1 MKTLVTGA
9 TSGLGAN
16 AVRLLAAGQR
26 KVRATGRNRRAGEA
40 LQEEGIDFVPL
51 ELASASTSTSD
62 IDRLL
67 DDVDV
72 VWHCAALS
80 SPWGRYD
87 AFHRANVTATTR
99 LAERAAQR
107 GVKRFVHISTPSLY
121 FDFRHRTQIPE
132 TFRPARYV
140 NHYANTKAQAEA
152 SLRAIARSHPGTI
165 FAMLRP
171 RGIFGP
177 HDHVLLPRILRVL
190 RERNGRLPLPRG
202 GIARFDLTYVENV
215 VHAMQLATTRDD
227 LPSGE
232 VFNITNGESATLRDL
247 LAALFVPLGV
257 AYRIV
262 ALPYPVL
269 DAAARAM
276 EAYASISGVEP
287 ALTRYSVGT
296 LNYDMTLDIEK
307 ARRMLGYEPI
317 VPLSAGVEKTVRW
330 IRSHGHDY
338 GI

>member
-16 AVRLLAAGQR
+16 AARYLAAQR
-26 KVRATGRNRRAGEA
+26 QAVRATGRDRRAGQALEA
-40 LQEEGIDFVPL
+40 EGIEFVPVD
-51 ELASASTSTSD
+51 LANAAAKD

-67 DDVDV
+67 DGIDI

-80 SPWGRYD
+80 SPWGRYED
-87 AFHRANVTATTR
+87 FHQANMTATTR

-107 GVKRFVHISTPSLY
+107 GVRRFVHISTPSLY
-121 FDFRHRTQIPE
+121 FDYRHRVDIPE

-140 NHYANTKAQAEA
+140 NHYADTKAQAEA
-152 SLRAIARSHPGTI
+152 SLRAIALSYPGTTVAI
-165 FAMLRP
+165 LRP
-171 RGIFGP
+171 RAIFGP
-177 HDHVLLPRILRVL
+177 HDRVLLPRILRVL
-190 RERNGRLPLPRG
+190 RERDGRLPLPRG
-202 GIARFDLTYVENV
+202 GVARFDLTYVENV
-215 VHAMQLATTRDD
+215 IHAMQLATTRED

-232 VFNITNGESATLRDL
+232 VFNITNGEPATLRDV
-247 LAALFVPLGV
+247 LAAIFVPLGV

-276 EAYASISGVEP
+276 EAYASLSGAEP

-307 ARRMLGYEPI
+307 ARRMLGYQPI
-317 VPLSAGVEKTVRW
+317 VPLSEGIELTVRW
-330 IRSHGHDY
+330 IQSHGHDY

>member
-16 AVRLLAAGQR
+16 AARYLAAQR
-26 KVRATGRNRRAGEA
+26 QAVRATGRDRRAGQALEA
-40 LQEEGIDFVPL
+40 GGIEFVPVD
-51 ELASASTSTSD
+51 LANAAAKD

-67 DDVDV
+67 DGIDI

-80 SPWGRYD
+80 SPWGRYED
-87 AFHRANVTATTR
+87 FHQANMTATTR

-107 GVKRFVHISTPSLY
+107 GVRRFVHISTPSLY
-121 FDFRHRTQIPE
+121 FDYRHRVDIPE

-152 SLRAIARSHPGTI
+152 SLRAIALSYPGTTVAI
-165 FAMLRP
+165 LRP
-171 RGIFGP
+171 RAIFGP
-177 HDHVLLPRILRVL
+177 HDRVLLPRILRVL
-190 RERNGRLPLPRG
+190 RERDGRLPLPRG
-202 GIARFDLTYVENV
+202 GVARFDLTYVENV
-215 VHAMQLATTRDD
+215 IHAMQLATTRED

-232 VFNITNGESATLRDL
+232 VFNITNGEPATLRDV
-247 LAALFVPLGV
+247 LAAIFVPLGV

-276 EAYASISGVEP
+276 EAYASLSGAEP

-307 ARRMLGYEPI
+307 ARRMLGYQPI
-317 VPLSAGVEKTVRW
+317 VPLSEGIELTVRW
-330 IRSHGHDY
+330 IQSHGHDY

>member
-1 MKTLVTGA
+1 MKTLVTGS

-16 AVRLLAAGQR
+16 AVRSLAASEQA
-26 KVRATGRNRRAGEA
+26 VRATGRDRRAGEA
-40 LQEEGIDFVPL
+40 LREEGIEFVPL
-51 ELASASTSTSD
+51 DLASAATDD

-67 DDVDV
+67 DGIDI

-87 AFHRANVTATTR
+87 DFHRANVTATTR

-121 FDFRHRTQIPE
+121 FDYRHRTAIPE

-152 SLRAIARSHPGTI
+152 SIRTIAQRYPGTT

-177 HDHVLLPRILRVL
+177 HDRALLPRILRVL
-190 RERNGRLPLPRG
+190 RERAGRLPLPRG
-202 GIARFDLTYVENV
+202 GVARFDLTYVENV
-215 VHAMQLATTRDD
+215 VHAMQLATSRDD

-232 VFNITNGESATLRDL
+232 AFNITNGEPATLRDI
-247 LAALFVPLGV
+247 LAKLFEPLGI

-262 ALPYPVL
+262 GLPYRVL
-269 DAAARAM
+269 DTVAAAM
-276 EAYASISGVEP
+276 QAYAEVSGVEP
-287 ALTRYSVGT
+287 TLTRYSVGA
-296 LNYDMTLDIEK
+296 LNYDMTLDIDK
-307 ARRMLGYEPI
+307 ARRMLGYRPI
-317 VPLSAGVEKTVRW
+317 VPLSEGVDTTVRW
-330 IRSHGHDY
+330 IRSHGHHY

>member
-16 AVRLLAAGQR
+16 AARYLAAQR
-26 KVRATGRNRRAGEA
+26 QAVRATGRDRRAGQALEA
-40 LQEEGIDFVPL
+40 EGIEFVPVD
-51 ELASASTSTSD
+51 LANAAAKD

-67 DDVDV
+67 DGIDI

-80 SPWGRYD
+80 SPWGRYED
-87 AFHRANVTATTR
+87 FHQANMTATTR

-107 GVKRFVHISTPSLY
+107 GVRRFVHISTPSLY
-121 FDFRHRTQIPE
+121 FDYRHRVDIPE

-152 SLRAIARSHPGTI
+152 SLRAIALSYPGTTVAI
-165 FAMLRP
+165 LRP
-171 RGIFGP
+171 RAIFGP
-177 HDHVLLPRILRVL
+177 HDRVLLPRILRVL
-190 RERNGRLPLPRG
+190 RERDGRLPLPRG
-202 GIARFDLTYVENV
+202 GVARFDLTYVENV
-215 VHAMQLATTRDD
+215 IHAMQLATTRED

-232 VFNITNGESATLRDL
+232 VFNITNGEPATLRDV
-247 LAALFVPLGV
+247 LAAIFVPLGV

-276 EAYASISGVEP
+276 QAYASLSGAEP

-307 ARRMLGYEPI
+307 ARRMLGYQPI
-317 VPLSAGVEKTVRW
+317 VPLSEGIELTVRW
-330 IRSHGHDY
+330 IQSHGHDY

>member
-16 AVRLLAAGQR
+16 AARYLAAQR
-26 KVRATGRNRRAGEA
+26 QAVRATGRDRRAGQALEA
-40 LQEEGIDFVPL
+40 EGIEFVPVD
-51 ELASASTSTSD
+51 LANAAAKD

-67 DDVDV
+67 DGIDI

-80 SPWGRYD
+80 SPWGRYED
-87 AFHRANVTATTR
+87 FHQANMTATTR

-107 GVKRFVHISTPSLY
+107 GVRRFVHISTPSLY
-121 FDFRHRTQIPE
+121 FDYRHRVDIPE

-152 SLRAIARSHPGTI
+152 SLRPIALSYPGTTVAI
-165 FAMLRP
+165 LRP
-171 RGIFGP
+171 RAIFGP
-177 HDHVLLPRILRVL
+177 HDRVLLPRILRVL
-190 RERNGRLPLPRG
+190 RERDGRLPLPRG
-202 GIARFDLTYVENV
+202 GVARFDLTYVENV
-215 VHAMQLATTRDD
+215 IHAMQLATTRED

-232 VFNITNGESATLRDL
+232 VFNITNGEPATLRDV
-247 LAALFVPLGV
+247 LAAIFVPLGV

-276 EAYASISGVEP
+276 EAYASLSGAEP

-307 ARRMLGYEPI
+307 ARRMLGYQPI
-317 VPLSAGVEKTVRW
+317 VPLSEGIELTVRW
-330 IRSHGHDY
+330 IQSHGHDY

>member
-16 AVRLLAAGQR
+16 AARYLAAQR
-26 KVRATGRNRRAGEA
+26 QAVRATGRDRRAGQALEA
-40 LQEEGIDFVPL
+40 EGIEFVPVD
-51 ELASASTSTSD
+51 LANAAAKD

-67 DDVDV
+67 DGIDI

-80 SPWGRYD
+80 SPWGRYED
-87 AFHRANVTATTR
+87 FHQANMTATTR

-107 GVKRFVHISTPSLY
+107 GVRRFVHISTPSLY
-121 FDFRHRTQIPE
+121 FDYRHRVDIPE

-152 SLRAIARSHPGTI
+152 SLRAIALSYPGTTVAI
-165 FAMLRP
+165 LRP
-171 RGIFGP
+171 RAIFGP
-177 HDHVLLPRILRVL
+177 HDRVLLPRILRVL
-190 RERNGRLPLPRG
+190 RERDGRLPLPRG
-202 GIARFDLTYVENV
+202 GVARFDLTYVENV
-215 VHAMQLATTRDD
+215 IHAMQLATTRED

-232 VFNITNGESATLRDL
+232 VFNITNGEPATLRDV
-247 LAALFVPLGV
+247 LAAIFVPLGV

-276 EAYASISGVEP
+276 EAYASLSGAEP

-307 ARRMLGYEPI
+307 ARRMLGYQPI
-317 VPLSAGVEKTVRW
+317 VPLSEGIELTVRW
-330 IRSHGHDY
+330 IQSHGHDY

>member
-16 AVRLLAAGQR
+16 AARLLAAQQQA
-26 KVRATGRNRRAGEA
+26 VRATGRNPEAGQA

-51 ELASASTSTSD
+51 DLARATLNE
-62 IDRLL
+62 IDRLIEG
-67 DDVDV
+67 VDAI
-72 VWHCAALS
+72 WHCAALS
-80 SPWGRYD
+80 APWGRYD
-87 AFHRANVTATTR
+87 DFHQANVTATTR

-107 GVKRFVHISTPSLY
+107 GVKRFVHLSTPSLY
-121 FDFRHRTQIPE
+121 FDYRHRADIPE

-140 NHYANTKAQAEA
+140 NHYASTKAQAEEA
-152 SLRAIARSHPGTI
+152 VRRIALCNPGTT
-165 FAMLRP
+165 FAILRP

-177 HDHVLLPRILRVL
+177 RDRVLLPRIVRVL
-190 RERNGRLPLPRG
+190 RERDGRLPLPRG

-215 VHAMQLATTRDD
+215 VHAMRLATTSDTF
-227 LPSGE
+227 PSGE
-232 VFNITNGESATLRDL
+232 VFNVTNGEPATLRDI
-247 LAALFVPLGV
+247 LAALFVPLGA

-296 LNYDMTLDIEK
+296 LNYDMTLNVEK
-307 ARRMLGYEPI
+307 ARRMLGYLPI
-317 VPLSAGVEKTVRW
+317 VPLADGIDMTVRW

>member
-16 AVRLLAAGQR
+16 AARYLAAQR
-26 KVRATGRNRRAGEA
+26 QAVRATGRDRRAGQALEA
-40 LQEEGIDFVPL
+40 EGIEFVPVD
-51 ELASASTSTSD
+51 LANAAAKD

-67 DDVDV
+67 DGIDI

-80 SPWGRYD
+80 SPWGRYED
-87 AFHRANVTATTR
+87 FHQANMTATTR

-107 GVKRFVHISTPSLY
+107 GVRRFVHISTPSLY
-121 FDFRHRTQIPE
+121 FDYRHRVDIPE
-132 TFRPARYV
+132 TFRPARYI

-152 SLRAIARSHPGTI
+152 SLRAIALSYPGTTVAI
-165 FAMLRP
+165 LRP
-171 RGIFGP
+171 RAIFGP
-177 HDHVLLPRILRVL
+177 HDRVLLPRILRVL
-190 RERNGRLPLPRG
+190 RERDGRLPLPRG
-202 GIARFDLTYVENV
+202 GVARFDLTYVENV
-215 VHAMQLATTRDD
+215 IHAMQLATTRED

-232 VFNITNGESATLRDL
+232 VFNITNGEPATLRDV
-247 LAALFVPLGV
+247 LAAIFVPLGV

-276 EAYASISGVEP
+276 EAYASLSGAEP

-307 ARRMLGYEPI
+307 ARRMLGYQPI
-317 VPLSAGVEKTVRW
+317 VPLSEGIELTVRW
-330 IRSHGHDY
+330 IQSHGHDY

>member
-16 AVRLLAAGQR
+16 AVRYLAARQQAP
-26 KVRATGRNRRAGEA
+26 RATGRARRAGEA
-40 LQEEGIDFVPL
+40 LTAAGIEFAPL
-51 ELASASTSTSD
+51 DLASAATTTGD

-67 DDVDV
+67 DGVDV

-87 AFHRANVTATTR
+87 DFHQANVTATAR

-121 FDFRHRTQIPE
+121 FDYRHRERIPE

-140 NHYANTKAQAEA
+140 NHYASTKAQAEA
-152 SLRAIARSHPGTI
+152 SLRAIALRHPETI
-165 FAMLRP
+165 FAILRP
-171 RGIFGP
+171 RAIFGP
-177 HDHVLLPRILRVL
+177 HDRVLLPRILRVL

-202 GIARFDLTYVENV
+202 GIAQFDLTYVETV

-232 VFNITNGESATLRDL
+232 VFNITNGEPATLRDI
-247 LAALFVPLGV
+247 LAALFEPLEV

-276 EAYASISGVEP
+276 EAYASIRGAEP

-296 LNYDMTLDIEK
+296 LNYDMTLDIDK
-307 ARRMLGYEPI
+307 ARRILGYRPI
-317 VPLSAGVEKTVRW
+317 VPLSEGVETTVRW

>member
-16 AVRLLAAGQR
+16 AARFLAAQQSA
-26 KVRATGRNRRAGEA
+26 VRATGRNRRAGEA
-40 LQEEGIDFVPL
+40 LRDEGIEFVPL
-51 ELASASTSTSD
+51 DLASATAYD

-67 DDVDV
+67 DGVDV

-80 SPWGRYD
+80 SPWGRYED
-87 AFHRANVTATTR
+87 FQLANVTATSR

-121 FDFRHRTQIPE
+121 FDYRHRTEIPE
-132 TFRPARYV
+132 TFRAARYV
-140 NHYANTKAQAEA
+140 NHYADTKAQAEEA
-152 SLRAIARSHPGTI
+152 VRSIALHHPGTT
-165 FAMLRP
+165 FAILRP
-171 RGIFGP
+171 RAIFGP
-177 HDHVLLPRILRVL
+177 HDQVLLPRIVRVL
-190 RERNGRLPLPRG
+190 RARNGRLPLPRG
-202 GIARFDLTYVENV
+202 GVARLDLTYVGNV
-215 VHAMQLATTRDD
+215 VHAMRLATTCDA

-232 VFNITNGESATLRDL
+232 VFNITNGEPAMLRDI
-247 LAALFVPLGV
+247 LAALLVPLGV
-257 AYRIV
+257 TYRIV

-276 EAYASISGVEP
+276 QAYASISGAEP

-307 ARRMLGYEPI
+307 ARRMLGYRPI
-317 VPLSAGVEKTVRW
+317 VPLSDGIETTVRW

>member
-1 MKTLVTGA
+1 MKTLVTGS

-16 AVRLLAAGQR
+16 AVRSLAARQQA
-26 KVRATGRNRRAGEA
+26 VRATGRDRLAGEA
-40 LQEEGIDFVPL
+40 LQEEGIEFVPL
-51 ELASASTSTSD
+51 DLASAAMDD

-67 DDVDV
+67 DGVDI

-87 AFHRANVTATTR
+87 DFHQANVTATTR

-121 FDFRHRTQIPE
+121 FDYRHRTAIPE

-140 NHYANTKAQAEA
+140 NHYASTKAQAEA
-152 SLRAIARSHPGTI
+152 SIRTIARRHPATT

-177 HDHVLLPRILRVL
+177 HDRVLLPRILRVL

-202 GIARFDLTYVENV
+202 GVARFDLTYVENV

-232 VFNITNGESATLRDL
+232 AFNITNGEPVALRDIL
-247 LAALFVPLGV
+247 EKLFVPLGI

-262 ALPYPVL
+262 GLPYRVL
-269 DAAARAM
+269 DTVAAAM
-276 EAYASISGVEP
+276 QAYSKVTGVEP
-287 ALTRYSVGT
+287 NLTRYSVGA
-296 LNYDMTLDIEK
+296 LNYDMTLDIDK
-307 ARRMLGYEPI
+307 ARRMLGYRPI
-317 VPLSAGVEKTVRW
+317 VPLSEGVDATVRW
-330 IRSHGHDY
+330 IRSHGHHY

>member
-16 AVRLLAAGQR
+16 AARYLAAQR
-26 KVRATGRNRRAGEA
+26 QAVRATGRDRRAGQALEA
-40 LQEEGIDFVPL
+40 EGIEFVPVD
-51 ELASASTSTSD
+51 LANAAAKD

-67 DDVDV
+67 DGIDV

-80 SPWGRYD
+80 SPWGRYED
-87 AFHRANVTATTR
+87 FHQANMTATTR

-107 GVKRFVHISTPSLY
+107 GVRRFVHISTPSLY
-121 FDFRHRTQIPE
+121 FDYRHRVDIPE

-152 SLRAIARSHPGTI
+152 SLRAIALSYPGTTVAI
-165 FAMLRP
+165 LRP
-171 RGIFGP
+171 RAIFGP
-177 HDHVLLPRILRVL
+177 HDRVLLPRILRVL
-190 RERNGRLPLPRG
+190 RERDGRLPLPRG
-202 GIARFDLTYVENV
+202 GVARFDLTYVENV
-215 VHAMQLATTRDD
+215 IHAMQLATTRED

-232 VFNITNGESATLRDL
+232 VFNITNGEPATLRDV
-247 LAALFVPLGV
+247 LAAIFVPLGV

-276 EAYASISGVEP
+276 EAYASLSGAEP

-307 ARRMLGYEPI
+307 ARRMLGYQPI
-317 VPLSAGVEKTVRW
+317 VPLSEGIELTVRW
-330 IRSHGHDY
+330 IQSHGHDY

>member
-16 AVRLLAAGQR
+16 AVRFLAAQQLA
-26 KVRATGRNRRAGEA
+26 VRATGRNRQAGEA
-40 LQEEGIDFVPL
+40 LREEGIDFAPL
-51 ELASASTSTSD
+51 DLERATLDD

-67 DDVDV
+67 DGVDV

-80 SPWGRYD
+80 SPWGRYED
-87 AFHRANVTATTR
+87 FHRANVTATTQ
-99 LAERAAQR
+99 LAERAAQC

-121 FDFRHRTQIPE
+121 FDYRHRTDIPE

-152 SLRAIARSHPGTI
+152 SVRAIALRHPGTT
-165 FAMLRP
+165 FAILRP
-171 RGIFGP
+171 RAIFGP
-177 HDHVLLPRILRVL
+177 HDRVLLPRILRVL
-190 RERNGRLPLPRG
+190 RERKGRLPLPRG
-202 GIARFDLTYVENV
+202 GVARFDLTYAGNV
-215 VHAMQLATTRDD
+215 VHAMHLATTRDD

-232 VFNITNGESATLRDL
+232 VFNITNGESATLRSL
-247 LAALFVPLGV
+247 LAALFEPLGV
-257 AYRIV
+257 DYRIV

-276 EAYASISGVEP
+276 EAYAAISGAEP
-287 ALTRYSVGT
+287 ALTRYSLGT
-296 LNYDMTLDIEK
+296 LNYDMTLDIDK
-307 ARRMLGYEPI
+307 ARRMLGYRPI
-317 VPLSAGVEKTVRW
+317 VPLSDGVEMTVRW